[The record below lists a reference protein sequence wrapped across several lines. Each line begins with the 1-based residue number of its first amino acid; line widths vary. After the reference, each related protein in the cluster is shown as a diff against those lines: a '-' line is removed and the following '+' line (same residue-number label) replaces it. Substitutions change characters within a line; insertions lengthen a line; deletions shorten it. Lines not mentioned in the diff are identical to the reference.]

1 MIPSATVLQIL
12 PAAIDVGTFLY
23 WMGVVFIT
31 YSVAINS
38 SFVVLTVLAMSD
50 YAAYRRRSDFAA
62 YDESFAEP
70 LARGISVLM
79 PAYNEE
85 LTIVASVEAMSS
97 LRYPDFEVVVI
108 DDGSKDATVATMI
121 ETFDMVQFPLARAPM
136 VDTKGEVLATY
147 ISRRGAMN
155 LLLVCKRNGGKA
167 DALNVGINVAR
178 KELVCMVDADSL
190 LDPDALL
197 HVSRPFADDPE
208 RVIAS
213 GGVVRVAN
221 GSTISKGRV
230 VNIDM
235 PRKWLPRVQVVE
247 YLRAFLIGRA
257 GWSAAGGLLIIS
269 GAFGMFRRDIL
280 FELNG
285 VATDC
290 IGEDA
295 ELVVRLYRW
304 MGDNDVDG
312 KIIFVSEPV
321 AWTEA
326 PETRQVLASQRRRW
340 HRGLTEIFLR
350 HRGMLLRPRYGFIGM
365 ITMPWF
371 LLFELLAPFLE
382 VFGLVYFAV
391 IVVLLGLG
399 EFGVVPSDWVDLPV
413 VILLLATSIGFSIMM
428 SLVALLTEELSY
440 RRYRGIPALL
450 IAAWAAVEENIGYRQ
465 LTAWW
470 RMKGTMDAL
479 RRSRHVWGDMK
490 RTGFTASSSG
500 TTRVEAPPEA

>member
-1 MIPSATVLQIL
+1 MTGQVLPQVLGLTGSWVGDLITVT
-12 PAAIDVGTFLY
+12 GWF
-23 WMGVVFIT
+23 FIT
-31 YSVAINS
+31 YSVAING
-38 SFVVLTVLAMSD
+38 SFVVLTILAMID
-50 YAAYRRRSDFAA
+50 FTAYRRKVQFAA

-70 LARGISVLM
+70 LARGVSVLM
-79 PAYNEE
+79 PAYDEE
-85 LTIVASVEAMSS
+85 LTIVASVQAMTS

-108 DDGSKDATVATMI
+108 DDGSKDGTVATMV
-121 ETFDMVQFPLARAPM
+121 EAFDMVELPLASASL
-136 VDTKGEVLATY
+136 VETKGEVLSTWV
-147 ISRRGAMN
+147 STRGSMN
-155 LLLVCKRNGGKA
+155 LLLVCKANGGKA

-221 GSTISKGRV
+221 GSTISQGRV
-230 VNIDM
+230 TDIKM
-235 PRKWLPRVQVVE
+235 PNRWLPRVQVVE

-280 FELNG
+280 AEVGG

-312 KIIFVSEPV
+312 RVVFVSEPV

-326 PETRQVLASQRRRW
+326 PETLAVLKRQRARW
-340 HRGLTEIFLR
+340 HRGLTEIFAR
-350 HRGMLLRPRYGFIGM
+350 HRGMLFRPRYGFIGM

-371 LLFELLAPFLE
+371 LVFELLAPFIE
-382 VFGLVYFAV
+382 VFGLLYLVV
-391 IVVLLGLG
+391 VVVLLGLG
-399 EFGVVPSDWVDLPV
+399 QSGVVPADWVSLPIV
-413 VILLLATSIGFSIMM
+413 LVLLATSVAFSIMM
-428 SLVALLTEELSY
+428 SLVALLAEELSY
-440 RRYRGIPALL
+440 RRYRGLRSLL
-450 IAAWAAVEENIGYRQ
+450 VAARAAVEENVGYRQ
-465 LTAWW
+465 LTAIW
-470 RMKGTMDAL
+470 RMRGTVQAL
-479 RRSRHVWGDMK
+479 RGSQHVWGEMK
-490 RTGFTASSSG
+490 RRGFSD
-500 TTRVEAPPEA
+500 PPS

>member
-1 MIPSATVLQIL
+1 
-12 PAAIDVGTFLY
+12 
-23 WMGVVFIT
+23 
-31 YSVAINS
+31 
-38 SFVVLTVLAMSD
+38 
-50 YAAYRRRSDFAA
+50 
-62 YDESFAEP
+62 
-70 LARGISVLM
+70 M
-79 PAYNEE
+79 PAYNEQP
-85 LTIVASVEAMSS
+85 TIVASVQAMTS

-108 DDGSKDATVATMI
+108 DDGSTDDTVATMV
-121 ETFDMVQFPLARAPM
+121 EAFDMVEFPLAQAPM
-136 VDTKGEVLATY
+136 VDTRGEVLRSY
-147 ISRRGAMN
+147 VSRQGSMS
-155 LLLVCKRNGGKA
+155 LLLVCKTNGGKA

-221 GSTISKGRV
+221 GSTIAKGRV
-230 VNIDM
+230 TRIAM
-235 PRKWLPRVQVVE
+235 PRRWLPRVQVVE

-280 FELNG
+280 FEVNG

-312 KIIFVSEPV
+312 RIVFVSEPV

-326 PETRQVLASQRRRW
+326 PETREVLAKQRQRW
-340 HRGLTEIFLR
+340 HRGLTEIFVR
-350 HRGMLLRPRYGFIGM
+350 HRGMILRPRYGFIGM
-365 ITMPWF
+365 VTMPWF
-371 LLFELLAPFLE
+371 LLFELLAPFVE
-382 VFGLVYFAV
+382 VFGIAYFAV
-391 IVVLLGLG
+391 VLVLLGLG
-399 EFGVVPSDWVDLPV
+399 ELGVVPGGWVDVPV
-413 VILLLATSIGFSIMM
+413 VITLLATSMAFAILM
-428 SLVALLTEELSY
+428 SLVALLAEELSY
-440 RRYRGIPALL
+440 RRYRGIPGLL
-450 IAAWAAVEENIGYRQ
+450 IAAWAAVEENVGYRQ

-470 RMKGTMDAL
+470 RMRGSVQAL
-479 RRSRHVWGDMK
+479 RGSRHDWGEMK
-490 RTGFTASSSG
+490 RSGFSA
-500 TTRVEAPPEA
+500 

>member
-1 MIPSATVLQIL
+1 MTPGAVVTGSLVG
-12 PAAIDVGTFLY
+12 DVVTWL
-23 WMGVVFIT
+23 GVVFIA
-31 YSVAINS
+31 YAVLLNL
-38 SFVVLTVLAMSD
+38 SFVALTALAMLD
-50 YAAYRRRSDFAA
+50 FNAYRRKLGFAA

-70 LARGISVLM
+70 LARGVSVLM
-79 PAYNEE
+79 PAHNEE
-85 LTIVASVEAMSS
+85 RSIVASVKAMTS

-108 DDGSKDATVATMI
+108 DDGSTDATAEVMI
-121 ETFDMVQFPLARAPM
+121 EAFDMVEFPLAQAPM
-136 VDTKGEVLATY
+136 VDTVGDVKAAYV
-147 ISRRGAMN
+147 SRMGSMN
-155 LLLVCKRNGGKA
+155 LLLVRKANGGKA

-221 GSTISKGRV
+221 GSTISQGRV
-230 VNIDM
+230 TRIDM
-235 PRKWLPRVQVVE
+235 PRRWLPRVQVVE

-280 FELNG
+280 FEVNG

-312 KIIFVSEPV
+312 RIVFVSEPV

-326 PETRQVLASQRRRW
+326 PEKVKALAAQRRRW
-340 HRGLTEIFLR
+340 HRGLTEIFTR
-350 HRGMLLRPRYGFIGM
+350 HRGMLLRPRYGVIGLVA
-365 ITMPWF
+365 MPWF
-371 LLFELLAPFLE
+371 LLFEVLAPLVE
-382 VFGLVYFAV
+382 VLGLAYFAV
-391 IVVLLGLG
+391 VLVLLGLDAAD
-399 EFGVVPSDWVDLPV
+399 VVPDDWVSLPV
-413 VILLLATSIGFSIMM
+413 MIVLLATAIGFSVLM
-428 SLVALLTEELSY
+428 SLAALLAEEYSY
-440 RRYRGIPALL
+440 RRYRGVRSLL
-450 IAAWAAVEENIGYRQ
+450 VAAWAAVEENIGYRQ

-470 RMKGTMDAL
+470 RLRGSIDAL
-479 RRSRHVWGDMK
+479 RGSRHEWGDMK
-490 RTGFTASSSG
+490 RTGFG
-500 TTRVEAPPEA
+500 G

>member
-1 MIPSATVLQIL
+1 MTGTVVTVL
-12 PAAIDVGTFLY
+12 GWF
-23 WMGVVFIT
+23 FIG
-31 YSVAINS
+31 YSVAINL
-38 SFVVLTVLAMSD
+38 SFVVLTLLAMIDFAS
-50 YAAYRRRSDFAA
+50 YRRKVQFAA

-85 LTIVASVEAMSS
+85 LTIVASVQAMTS
-97 LRYPDFEVVVI
+97 LRYPDFEVIVI
-108 DDGSKDATVATMI
+108 DDGSRDDTVRTMV
-121 ETFDMVQFPLARAPM
+121 EAFDMVEFPLAQAPM
-136 VDTKGEVLATY
+136 VPTKGEVSTCY
-147 ISRRGAMN
+147 VSTRGAMS
-155 LLLVCKRNGGKA
+155 LLLVCKSSGGKA

-221 GSTISKGRV
+221 GSTIAQGRV
-230 VNIDM
+230 TQIAM
-235 PRKWLPRVQVVE
+235 PRRWLPRVQVVE

-280 FELNG
+280 FEING

-312 KIIFVSEPV
+312 RIVFVSEPV

-326 PETRQVLASQRRRW
+326 PESLQVLSKQRARW
-340 HRGLTEIFLR
+340 HRGLTEIFVR
-350 HRGMLLRPRYGFIGM
+350 HRSMILRPRYGFIGM
-365 ITMPWF
+365 VTMPWF
-371 LLFELLAPFLE
+371 LLFELLAPVVE
-382 VFGLVYFAV
+382 VFGLLYFAV
-391 IVVLLGLG
+391 VMVLLGLG
-399 EFGVVPSDWVDLPV
+399 GLGVVPGDWVDLPV
-413 VILLLATSIGFSIMM
+413 VLILLATSMAFSIMM
-428 SLVALLTEELSY
+428 SLVALLAEELSY
-440 RRYRGIPALL
+440 RRYRGVPGLL
-450 IAAWAAVEENIGYRQ
+450 VAAWAAIEENVGYRQ
-465 LTAWW
+465 LTAFW
-470 RMKGTMDAL
+470 RL
-479 RRSRHVWGDMK
+479 RGSIEAIRKSSHVWGDMK
-490 RTGFTASSSG
+490 RKGFDA
-500 TTRVEAPPEA
+500 

>member
-1 MIPSATVLQIL
+1 
-12 PAAIDVGTFLY
+12 
-23 WMGVVFIT
+23 MGVVFIT

-70 LARGISVLM
+70 LARGVSVLM

-85 LTIVASVEAMSS
+85 LTIVASVEAMTS
-97 LRYPDFEVVVI
+97 LRYPDFEVIVI

-121 ETFDMVQFPLARAPM
+121 AAFDMVEFPLARAPM
-136 VDTKGEVLATY
+136 VDTLGEVLATY
-147 ISRRGAMN
+147 ISRRGSMN
-155 LLLVCKRNGGKA
+155 LVLVCKTNGGKA

-221 GSTISKGRV
+221 GSTIAKGRV
-230 VNIDM
+230 VKIDM
-235 PRKWLPRVQVVE
+235 PRRWLPRVQVVE

-312 KIIFVSEPV
+312 RIVFVSEPV

-340 HRGLTEIFLR
+340 HRGLTEIFVR
-350 HRGMLLRPRYGFIGM
+350 HRGMILRPRYGFIGM

-382 VFGLVYFAV
+382 VFGLIYFAV
-391 IVVLLGLG
+391 IMVLLGLG
-399 EFGVVPSDWVDLPV
+399 EPRCGALGLGGPAGGDHAAGHLDR
-413 VILLLATSIGFSIMM
+413 LLGDDEPGGA
-428 SLVALLTEELSY
+428 AH
-440 RRYRGIPALL
+440 RGAVLPALPRDPGVADRRL
-450 IAAWAAVEENIGYRQ
+450 GRGRGEHRLPAAHRVVADEGQ
-465 LTAWW
+465 H
-470 RMKGTMDAL
+470 
-479 RRSRHVWGDMK
+479 RRRTPLPARVGRHEAHRVH
-490 RTGFTASSSG
+490 RLEAQA
-500 TTRVEAPPEA
+500 TTQPDVPPAG